1 MAKDKMIS
9 KVEQNRLEKVK
20 QIKALIKKFKNNT
33 LEKIVTREKE
43 ENTMFR
49 RPSALKKWLDENDTY
64 KNFTDKE
71 LMILGYDCNLTDGK
85 ITSETMENK
94 EVIENNSMEK
104 KQEIT
109 NGNEV
114 LEVEVPLETNLKLQ
128 TNTDVILGDL
138 LSQNDVKEKLVY
150 LLSNIDEFLG
160 IKQKM
165 EKSLVIPAD
174 ELKNESMGVT
184 IRLWK
189 KAVEEM
195 NKFCDEHRNYT
206 KIQIMSYAFLE
217 FIEKYK

>member
-1 MAKDKMIS
+1 M
-9 KVEQNRLEKVK
+9 
-20 QIKALIKKFKNNT
+20 
-33 LEKIVTREKE
+33 
-43 ENTMFR
+43 
-49 RPSALKKWLDENDTY
+49 
-64 KNFTDKE
+64 
-71 LMILGYDCNLTDGK
+71 
-85 ITSETMENK
+85 
-94 EVIENNSMEK
+94 
-104 KQEIT
+104 
-109 NGNEV
+109 
-114 LEVEVPLETNLKLQ
+114 
-128 TNTDVILGDL
+128 
-138 LSQNDVKEKLVY
+138 VY